1 MILVKISEGMF
12 AFSCVGILELTCE
25 QFWLLHL
32 RILYVGLRWQQVTV
46 GPRCQ
51 QANKSPFLAPIYDQV
66 PSMLYKPQKHVYKQ
80 TNLIK
85 QTFLL
90 KLCPKYLQKEISKIH
105 IKRKTNNT
113 CTKNSKKH
121 LRIIGGGEHQKRRGG
136 AQGKSLF

>member
-1 MILVKISEGMF
+1 MVAASTNSLCGV
-12 AFSCVGILELTCE
+12 ALAVGYGGAM
-25 QFWLLHL
+25 W
-32 RILYVGLRWQQVTV
+32 
-46 GPRCQ
+46 
-51 QANKSPFLAPIYDQV
+51 ANKSPFLSPIYDQV
-66 PSMLYKPQKHVYKQ
+66 PSMLYNPQKHVYKQ
-80 TNLIK
+80 TNLRK
-85 QTFLL
+85 ETFLL